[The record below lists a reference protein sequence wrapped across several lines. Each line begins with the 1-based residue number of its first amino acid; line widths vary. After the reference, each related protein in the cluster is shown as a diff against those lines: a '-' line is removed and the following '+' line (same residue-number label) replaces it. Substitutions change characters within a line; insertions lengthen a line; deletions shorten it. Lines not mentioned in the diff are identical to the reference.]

1 MAFCDLSD
9 KIFLVTGASSGI
21 GKETAIRISR
31 QGGKLIISGRN
42 PEKLDE
48 TFKMLENDGHLA
60 ITADLVLEEQ
70 IDKLVDR
77 LPEIDGIVHSAGI
90 IGPTPAKFIRQQNI
104 EKMFRI
110 NFEVPVL
117 LTAKVLQKRKIKNH
131 SSIIFLSTIATQ
143 FPYFGGSLYTSAK
156 AALEA
161 YARNLALELA
171 GKGIRVNCLSP
182 GLVNTPLI
190 TDPAKEGNPEIME
203 DSLQR
208 YLKKYP
214 MGVGEASDVA
224 NAIIFFLSDESRWIS
239 GSNLD
244 MGGIVQ

>member
-1 MAFCDLSD
+1 MAFCDLSA
-9 KIFLVTGASSGI
+9 KTFLVTGASSGI
-21 GKETAIRISR
+21 GRATALLIAK
-31 QGGKLIISGRN
+31 QGGRLIISGRN
-42 PEKLDE
+42 PKKLNE
-48 TFKMLENDGHLA
+48 TLIKLENEAHLA
-60 ITADLVLEEQ
+60 IPADLIDEKQ
-70 IDKLVDR
+70 IDELVDK

-90 IGPTPAKFIRQQNI
+90 IGPTPAKFIRQENI
-104 EKMFRI
+104 DRMFRI

-117 LTAKVLQKRKIKNH
+117 LTAKILQKRKIKNN

-143 FPYFGGSLYTSAK
+143 LPYFGGALYTSAK

-161 YARNLALELA
+161 YTRNLALELA
-171 GKGIRVNCLSP
+171 GKGTRVNCLSP

-190 TDPAKEGNPEIME
+190 TDPAKEGNPEIMD

-214 MGVGEASDVA
+214 MGVGEAADVA

-239 GSNLD
+239 GANLS
-244 MGGIVQ
+244 MGSIVQ